1 MPGRPIDAAPAQE
14 RFSDTLCRGPG
25 RDPRTGRDALQIDR
39 SRRNPRRILVGSSEA
54 SKLADGGALLP
65 PLWLLGSSR
74 GPPVLSPERNNPR
87 RVSSSLTRRCRR
99 RMTIQVAG
107 AAAVRRR
114 RLIEI
119 YGRRKYTLPAG
130 WLSCPTVQGACVC
143 GGCGGALGARERQGH
158 GATSLARCTARQAV
172 GC

>member
-14 RFSDTLCRGPG
+14 RFSDSRCRGPG

-54 SKLADGGALLP
+54 SKQARSLLLP

-74 GPPVLSPERNNPR
+74 GPPALPSERNNPR
-87 RVSSSLTRRCRR
+87 RVSSSHTRRCRR

-114 RLIEI
+114 RLIDI
-119 YGRRKYTLPAG
+119 YGRRTIHAVG
-130 WLSCPTVQGACVC
+130 WLAGYPVWPSK
-143 GGCGGALGARERQGH
+143 GCGLVCMCVVFCE
-158 GATSLARCTARQAV
+158 
-172 GC
+172 